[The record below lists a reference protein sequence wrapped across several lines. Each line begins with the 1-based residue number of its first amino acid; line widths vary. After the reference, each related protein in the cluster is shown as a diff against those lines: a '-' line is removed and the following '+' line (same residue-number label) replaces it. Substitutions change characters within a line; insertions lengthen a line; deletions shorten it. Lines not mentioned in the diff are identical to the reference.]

1 MVPRDF
7 RPLVAS
13 FYIKEEKKMKLFD
26 ELKWRGLVDNITS
39 EELIDKINEGGLTF
53 YIGIDPTADS
63 LHIGHYSSVIAM
75 TKRLL
80 DAGHHPII
88 IAGGGT
94 GLIGDPKP
102 NLERPMISKEAVL
115 KNIEGIK
122 KQLDKI
128 LGTDIKIINNADWLL
143 QMNAI
148 DFLRDYG
155 KHFNINYMLSKD
167 TVKRRLELGITY
179 TEFSYMILQ
188 SIDFL
193 KLYEKYGVTLQIGG
207 QDQWGNITSG
217 LELIRKIH
225 GIDTKCYGMTM
236 PLITRADGTKFGKS
250 ESGKSV
256 WLDATKTS
264 PYEMYQFF
272 VNTEDSKVIE
282 YLKKLTFLNPT
293 QIDELERSLKEHPE
307 QRLAQKALAESII
320 TFVHSKEDYEEA
332 VKITEALFN
341 NEIKKLN
348 AKQIAEAFQ
357 DFDIKKIEIGESL
370 VDLLIRLGASQSKR
384 EAREFIT
391 NGAITI
397 NGEKYTDVLTTI
409 NDDMFIYNYLII
421 KRGKKNYYIASK

>member
-1 MVPRDF
+1 
-7 RPLVAS
+7 
-13 FYIKEEKKMKLFD
+13 MKLFE
-26 ELKWRGLVDNITS
+26 ELKWRGLIDNITS
-39 EELIDKINEGGLTF
+39 DDLIEKINNGGLTF
-53 YIGIDPTADS
+53 YIGVDPTADS

-75 TKRLL
+75 TKRLME
-80 DAGHHPII
+80 AGHHPII

-115 KNIEGIK
+115 HNIDGIK

-128 LGTDIKIINNADWLL
+128 LGSDIKIINNASWLL
-143 QMNAI
+143 EMNAI

-167 TVKRRLELGITY
+167 TVKRRLDLGITY

-193 KLYEKYGVTLQIGG
+193 KLYENYGVTMQIGG

-225 GIDTKCYGMTM
+225 GVDVDCYGLTM

-250 ESGKSV
+250 ESGKSI
-256 WLDATKTS
+256 WLDINKTS
-264 PYEMYQFF
+264 AYEMYQFF
-272 VNTEDSKVIE
+272 INTEDSKVIE
-282 YLKKLTFLNPT
+282 YLKKLTFLSIEEIN
-293 QIDELERSLKEHPE
+293 ELETCVKEHPE
-307 QRLAQKALAESII
+307 QREAQKKLAEAII
-320 TFVHSKEDYEEA
+320 CFVHGKEAYEEA
-332 VKITEALFN
+332 LKITDALFK
-341 NEIKKLN
+341 NEIKNLN
-348 AKQIAEAFQ
+348 AKQIKTAFEN
-357 DFDIKKIEIGESL
+357 FDIKKVDNNINV
-370 VDLLIRLGASQSKR
+370 VDLVIYVGAASSKR

-391 NGAITI
+391 NGAVTI
-397 NGEKYTDVLTTI
+397 NGEKITDIAFNV
-409 NDDMFIYNYLII
+409 NDNMFIEDVYLVI